1 MGSAIYLIVLIGF
14 ALIVM
19 GLTQIHEHQ
28 LEEKDVELQ
37 ELQNRTIEVAEFG
50 FEQGEISGIN
60 QGMIQAI
67 TTMCENNKTA
77 IIGDKQYQCVEVEN
91 LE

>member
-1 MGSAIYLIVLIGF
+1 MGSVINLIVLIGF

-50 FEQGEISGIN
+50 FEQGIISGISN
-60 QGMIQAI
+60 L
-67 TTMCENNKTA
+67 CLENKTA
-77 IIGDKQYQCVEVEN
+77 VIGDKQYQCIEVIE